1 MCGNFSRMKR
11 MKRYANQLYSGRDFA
26 QVLLPTS
33 SCRKE
38 NSSRQ
43 LTNIYFFHK
52 KKISKIV
59 HLFQNHNYD
68 EAGKYYGLILT
79 GINKKSWPIGSY
91 QKFFAKKCPKCIKI
105 IQIIIKNKISKDT
118 TNWALEIDFTEKLS
132 MLRPWT
138 WVYVGLSNIAWPCL
152 TIKTPFAIF
161 SIESRSDRGTVVKG
175 DSLLHGSGVDLA
187 SLTRKK
193 KSCVRYRNIG
203 GRFPAS
209 VKSSSPHSR
218 PPRPQGGFS
227 SLENWR
233 QHTSNCILGERL
245 ILMLKNLFVYD
256 KWTRHVN
263 VF

>member
-193 KSCVRYRNIG
+193 KVLCPISEYW
-203 GRFPAS
+203 
-209 VKSSSPHSR
+209 R
-218 PPRPQGGFS
+218 PIS
-227 SLENWR
+227 SLSEVFLTAQPATEAAR
-233 QHTSNCILGERL
+233 GVFL
-245 ILMLKNLFVYD
+245 IGKLKATYLELHFLD
-256 KWTRHVN
+256 ARS
-263 VF
+263 